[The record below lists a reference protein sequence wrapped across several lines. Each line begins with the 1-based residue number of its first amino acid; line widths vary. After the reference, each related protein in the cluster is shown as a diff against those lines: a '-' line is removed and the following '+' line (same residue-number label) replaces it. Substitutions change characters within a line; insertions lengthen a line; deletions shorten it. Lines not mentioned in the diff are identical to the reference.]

1 MATITIKDLPE
12 SIDLDREAMHAVI
25 GGARGGNRQAYQLQ
39 KAFGNIRIVDY
50 PPGVKRSLQPVKD
63 LLPRR

>member
-25 GGARGGNRQAYQLQ
+25 GGARGANRQAYQLQ
-39 KAFGNIRIVDY
+39 RAFGTTRIVDY
-50 PPGVKRSLQPVKD
+50 PPGVKSSLQPVRDPLSRK
-63 LLPRR
+63 